1 MKLIKEKLFQ
11 DTSKRAWQFWFIVTL
26 VFALSYGILAL
37 QKAFQGEWVVQDD
50 ARQHV
55 FWMMRYVD
63 PSLFPNDLIADY
75 FQSVAPVGYSSLYH
89 SAVALGFDPLVF
101 NKLLPPII
109 GLVATCYCFLLS
121 KEIFPIPVGC
131 FATSL
136 LLNQILWMKDDI
148 ISGTPRAF
156 VYPFFLAFLYYF
168 ARKSLVP
175 TCLAIAFLGIFYPQY
190 VFVASGLLVVQLVKW
205 QGFTP
210 YLSRTRKDYYFCFIG
225 LGVAF
230 LVLLPYVLNASEYGP
245 TITLAEALELPDF
258 SPQGRSKFFKMHWW
272 AYIWGG
278 GRAGLLPRSIFTPVT
293 LIFGLFLPLL
303 LRFPRTFS
311 LSKAIKQQIIILPQL
326 IIVSLGLFLV
336 AHAVLF
342 KLHLPSRYTGHS
354 LRIVIALAAG
364 IAITV
369 ILEALINQL
378 EVNLSD
384 NKLDLV
390 KKFLTLAV
398 TFAIAIS
405 LVCYP
410 SFVKR
415 FPSTKY
421 KIGKEPELYQF
432 FQQQPVDI
440 LIASLAMEADHLP
453 TFTKRSIL
461 VSREYAIPYHMG
473 YYRPYRQRVIDLIE
487 AQYSPD
493 IEVIRQF
500 IDKYGVTHWLIED
513 TAFAPEYIANNRWR
527 RQHQPMAQEMVASL
541 ERGAIPALVAYK
553 NSCALF
559 KSDRY
564 TVIDT
569 ECILQ
574 TINN

>member
-11 DTSKRAWQFWFIVTL
+11 GASERAWQLWFIVTL
-26 VFALSYGILAL
+26 VFAISYGILAL
-37 QKAFQGEWVVQDD
+37 QQAFQGDWVVQDD

-75 FQSVAPVGYSSLYH
+75 FQSVAPVGYSSLYRG
-89 SAVALGFDPLVF
+89 AVALGFDPLVF
-101 NKLLPPII
+101 NKLLPLII
-109 GLVATCYCFLLS
+109 GIVTTCYCFLLS
-121 KEIFPIPVGC
+121 KEIFPIPFGC

-136 LLNQILWMKDDI
+136 LLNQTLWMKDDI

-168 ARKSLVP
+168 SRRSLFP
-175 TCLAIAFLGIFYPQY
+175 CCLAIAFLGTFYPQY
-190 VFVASGLLVVQLVKW
+190 VFVASGLLVLQLVKW
-205 QGFTP
+205 QGFKP
-210 YLSRTRKDYYFCFIG
+210 YLSRKRKDYYFCFIG

-230 LVLLPYVLNASEYGP
+230 FVLLPYVLNASEYGP
-245 TITLAEALELPDF
+245 TITRTEALELPDF
-258 SPQGRSKFFKMHWW
+258 SPQGRSKFFKSHWW
-272 AYIWGG
+272 AYIIGG
-278 GRAGLLPRSIFTPVT
+278 GRAGLLPRSLYTPVT
-293 LIFGLFLPLL
+293 LVFGFFLPFL

-311 LSKAIKQQIIILPQL
+311 LAKAVKQQIVILPQL
-326 IIVSLGLFLV
+326 IIVSVGLFLV

-369 ILEALINQL
+369 ILEALIKKI
-378 EVNLSD
+378 EVSLPN
-384 NKLDLV
+384 NKPHLV
-390 KKFLTLAV
+390 KKFLTLAL
-398 TFAIAIS
+398 TLAIAIS

-421 KIGKEPELYQF
+421 KIGEAPELYQF

-440 LIASLAMEADHLP
+440 LIASLVMEADNLP
-453 TFTKRSIL
+453 TFAKRSIL
-461 VSREYAIPYHMG
+461 VSREYAIPYHLG

-487 AQYSPD
+487 AQFSPN
-493 IEVIRQF
+493 IEVVAQF
-500 IDKYGVTHWLIED
+500 IKKYGVTHWLIED
-513 TAFAPEYIANNRWR
+513 SGFSADYVANDRWR
-527 RQHQPMAQEMVASL
+527 RQHQPIAQEVVANL
-541 ERGAIPALVAYK
+541 ERGDTPALVAYK
-553 NSCALF
+553 GSCGVF

-564 TVIDT
+564 TVIDA
-569 ECILQ
+569 ECILE
-574 TINN
+574 TIEN

>member
-1 MKLIKEKLFQ
+1 MNSIKKKLFQ
-11 DTSKRAWQFWFIVTL
+11 DTSDRAWQFWFIVTL
-26 VFALSYGILAL
+26 VFAISYGILAL

-63 PSLFPNDLIADY
+63 PTLFPNDLIADY
-75 FQSVAPVGYSSLYH
+75 FQSVAPVGYSSLYRG
-89 SAVALGFDPLVF
+89 AVALGFDPLVF
-101 NKLLPPII
+101 NKLLPPVI
-109 GLVATCYCFLLS
+109 GIVATCYCFLLS
-121 KEIFPIPVGC
+121 KEIFPLRCGC

-168 ARKSLVP
+168 SRRSLIP
-175 TCLAIAFLGIFYPQY
+175 CCFAIAFLGIFYPQY
-190 VFVASGLLVVQLVKW
+190 VFVATGLLILQLVKW
-205 QGFTP
+205 QDFKP

-230 LVLLPYVLNASEYGP
+230 FVLLPYVLNASEYGP

-258 SPQGRSKFFKMHWW
+258 SPQGRSKFFKNHWW
-272 AYIWGG
+272 AYIIGG
-278 GRAGLLPRSIFTPVT
+278 GRAGLLPRSLYTPAT
-293 LIFGLFLPLL
+293 LVFGLFLPFLW
-303 LRFPRTFS
+303 RFPRSFP
-311 LSKAIKQQIIILPQL
+311 LLKAVKQQIVVLPQL
-326 IIVSLGLFLV
+326 IMVSVGLYLV
-336 AHAVLF
+336 AFAVLF

-369 ILEALINQL
+369 ILEALINKL
-378 EVNLSD
+378 EASLAN
-384 NKLDLV
+384 NKLPLV
-390 KKFLTLAV
+390 QKLLTLAL

-421 KIGKEPELYQF
+421 KIGEEPELYQF

-440 LIASLAMEADHLP
+440 LIASLVIEADNLP

-473 YYRPYRQRVIDLIE
+473 YYRPFRQRVIDLIE
-487 AQYSPD
+487 AQYSPNT
-493 IEVIRQF
+493 EVIRQF
-500 IDKYGVTHWLIED
+500 IEKYGVTHWLIESE
-513 TAFAPEYIANNRWR
+513 AFSPNYIANNRWR
-527 RQHQPMAQEMVASL
+527 RQHQAIAQEVVASL
-541 ERGAIPALVAYK
+541 EKGAIPALVAYK
-553 NSCALF
+553 DSCAMF
-559 KSDRY
+559 KSNQH

-569 ECILQ
+569 QCILE
-574 TINN
+574 TIKN

>member
-1 MKLIKEKLFQ
+1 MKLIEEKLFQ
-11 DTSKRAWQFWFIVTL
+11 DTSERAWQFWFIVTL
-26 VFALSYGILAL
+26 VFAISYGILAL

-55 FWMMRYVD
+55 FWMMRYID

-75 FQSVAPVGYSSLYH
+75 FQSVAPVGYSSLYRG
-89 SAVALGFDPLVF
+89 AVALGFEPLIF

-109 GLVATCYCFLLS
+109 GIVTTCYCFLLS
-121 KEIFPIPVGC
+121 KEIFPIPFGC

-156 VYPFFLAFLYYF
+156 VYPFLLAFLYYF
-168 ARKSLVP
+168 SRRSLFP
-175 TCLAIAFLGIFYPQY
+175 CCLAIAFLGIFYPQY
-190 VFVASGLLVVQLVKW
+190 VFVASGLLVLQLVKW
-205 QGFTP
+205 QGFKP
-210 YLSRTRKDYYFCFIG
+210 YLSRKRKDYYFCFIG

-245 TITLAEALELPDF
+245 TITRTEALELPDF
-258 SPQGRSKFFKMHWW
+258 SPQGRSKFFKSYWW

-278 GRAGLLPRSIFTPVT
+278 GRAGLLPRSLFTPVT
-293 LIFGLFLPLL
+293 LIFGLFLPFL
-303 LRFPRTFS
+303 LRFTRTFS
-311 LSKAIKQQIIILPQL
+311 LAKAVKQQIVILPQL
-326 IIVSLGLFLV
+326 IIVSVGLFLV

-364 IAITV
+364 IAITL
-369 ILEALINQL
+369 ILEALIKKI
-378 EVNLSD
+378 EVSLPN
-384 NKLDLV
+384 NKTHLV
-390 KKFLTLAV
+390 KQFLTLAL

-421 KIGKEPELYQF
+421 KIGEAPELYQF

-440 LIASLAMEADHLP
+440 LIASLVNEADNIP
-453 TFTKRSIL
+453 TFAKRSIL

-487 AQYSPD
+487 AQYSPNL
-493 IEVIRQF
+493 EVVAEF
-500 IDKYGVTHWLIED
+500 IKKYGVTHWLIEASSFSAD
-513 TAFAPEYIANNRWR
+513 YIANDRWR
-527 RQHQPMAQEMVASL
+527 RQHQQIAQEVVANL
-541 ERGAIPALVAYK
+541 ERGEIPALVAYK
-553 NSCALF
+553 DSCGVFNS
-559 KSDRY
+559 DHY
-564 TVIDT
+564 TVIDAK
-569 ECILQ
+569 CILEA
-574 TINN
+574 INN